1 MLIGYKLFG
10 NEALLQMIFFATMA
24 PVSWKPTEKIPQNL
38 CPLCD
43 KQVITRGLGQLRISY
58 TCVFKVVP
66 KLPESQSDQGNF
78 EITRE
83 INYPRAHGIT
93 FNSCCTL

>member
-10 NEALLQMIFFATMA
+10 NEALLQMIFFFLQQWV

-43 KQVITRGLGQLRISY
+43 KQVITRSLGKLRITC

-78 EITRE
+78 GET
-83 INYPRAHGIT
+83 
-93 FNSCCTL
+93 